1 MTPYHESDGVTPLSE
16 YVTVYRTAQEM
27 LQSAKAWHPDARLM
41 GNVRA
46 GDIAAVCEFLIRS
59 VEEAHPIIHL
69 CGVEFLFWT
78 CPRDCRGGVL
88 WANKV
93 AVCQTC
99 GESNETNKADCNT
112 HENTLNEDNT

>member
-1 MTPYHESDGVTPLSE
+1 VIAPDESGGVAPPPE

-27 LQSAKAWHPDARLM
+27 LQCAKAWHPDARLM

-59 VEEAHPIIHL
+59 AEASYPIIHL

-78 CPRDCRGGVL
+78 CPNNCRGGVL
-88 WANKV
+88 WANRV

-99 GESNETNKADCNT
+99 GESSACNSQKGG
-112 HENTLNEDNT
+112 DQ